1 MGKKQSLNK
10 IYAKYIN
17 GDDYLI
23 SNETN
28 TPAQDLLSE
37 RDIQLLTQNIINSSA
52 PFDIGGVMVCK
63 IDLRCVYLD
72 LGYQTLNRH
81 FACPGKLRTHWD
93 PRRVGLVEL
102 NYRNGKLY
110 CIDGGHR
117 IKESLHRGEYM
128 IPAQIH
134 MDLTRAEEAEEF
146 ATQNEAKAPL
156 QPMDTYNA
164 WICCKDSGGDE
175 NIDSKI
181 RDLVVKYGY
190 TVAARE
196 TKDSFRTLTSISSIR
211 AIAKKITGM
220 EAIEWMF
227 DLMRTSKWCVHTG
240 FSRARYM
247 NAFYDVYREALSE
260 DKLDKYT
267 EKSPNAA
274 NCKLPT
280 SHRKLGKSTL
290 PKFRTRSYVKS
301 TFLDMARG
309 NIQKSDF
316 VCMFADK

>member
-1 MGKKQSLNK
+1 
-10 IYAKYIN
+10 
-17 GDDYLI
+17 
-23 SNETN
+23 
-28 TPAQDLLSE
+28 
-37 RDIQLLTQNIINSSA
+37 
-52 PFDIGGVMVCK
+52 MVCK

-211 AIAKKITGM
+211 AIAKKLTGNLSYKDILT
-220 EAIEWMF
+220 AIPE
-227 DLMRTSKWCVHTG
+227 TKE
-240 FSRARYM
+240 Y
-247 NAFYDVYREALSE
+247 
-260 DKLDKYT
+260 
-267 EKSPNAA
+267 
-274 NCKLPT
+274 
-280 SHRKLGKSTL
+280 
-290 PKFRTRSYVKS
+290 
-301 TFLDMARG
+301 
-309 NIQKSDF
+309 IQ
-316 VCMFADK
+316 